1 MKPSSLVSNRLPRSD
16 APKYGTDALGVSIGG
31 VTPPPLLGV
40 PPPLENLLPS
50 IPPPGVIGGVVPPFV
65 CIMRQGVLVPGRD
78 VTGVRAPVRV
88 GVRAPGIVSIGGP
101 GIEGGGPSGGWLGI
115 MGIEGA

>member
-1 MKPSSLVSNRLPRSD
+1 
-16 APKYGTDALGVSIGG
+16 
-31 VTPPPLLGV
+31 
-40 PPPLENLLPS
+40 
-50 IPPPGVIGGVVPPFV
+50 
-65 CIMRQGVLVPGRD
+65 MRQGVLVPGRD